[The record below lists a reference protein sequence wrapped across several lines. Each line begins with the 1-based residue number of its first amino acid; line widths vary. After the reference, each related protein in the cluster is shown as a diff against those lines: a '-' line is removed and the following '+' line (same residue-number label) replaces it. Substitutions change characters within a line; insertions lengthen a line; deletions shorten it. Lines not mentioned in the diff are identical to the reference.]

1 MAEEK
6 SQATVPSI
14 NDAAEVKDAPGNV
27 EANIRTAMTSRV
39 SYFKEQADSL
49 TCEGVRRV
57 LEEDL
62 GLEKFALDVHKRF
75 VKELLLESLQGAV
88 DSNAQKDSTITGSV
102 ASCSIKDEA
111 SEAPEGD
118 ESKPGPKDVNS
129 EEDEKMEDSPVM
141 GLLTGQKKSKT
152 DANNTKDNEKKG
164 PTENVIKKAI
174 WKRASYIG
182 ANSET
187 ITMAGLRRLLEE
199 DLKLDKGALDSF
211 KKFISTQLDEVLEST
226 EIHASKKKT
235 STTKSQSK
243 PAKKVSSKVKSDSS
257 DNDDGEEEDVDEV
270 KPKKKASSL
279 KKTVISEGSKKR
291 GRSEKEFKV
300 SAKKR
305 SKPVKSPSHDSSK
318 SEDEENASEDG
329 DSQSSQEKPVKKR
342 EASTPVPT
350 YGKRVEHLK
359 STIKACGMSVPP
371 TVYKKVKQVPENKRE
386 AALIKELEAIL
397 SKENLSS
404 NPSEKEIKEV
414 RRKKERAKELEGI
427 DMSNIVSSSRRR
439 STSSYVPP
447 PKPKV
452 PIESD
457 SESEE
462 EDDDEEEDDED
473 DDDNNEEDDVVDE
486 ESQSE
491 ELDDE

>member
-6 SQATVPSI
+6 SQATEPATK
-14 NDAAEVKDAPGNV
+14 DTAEIKEAPADV
-27 EANIRTAMTSRV
+27 ESNIRTAMKSRV

-49 TCEGVRRV
+49 TFEGVRRV

-75 VKELLLESLQGAV
+75 VKQMLLESLQGAV
-88 DSNAQKDSTITGSV
+88 DSNAQKDSAKMGSEV
-102 ASCSIKDEA
+102 PSSIKEEA
-111 SEAPEGD
+111 SETPEGD
-118 ESKPGPKDVNS
+118 ESKPDPKDLNS

-152 DANNTKDNEKKG
+152 EVNKTKDNEKKV
-164 PTENVIKKAI
+164 PTENIIKKAI
-174 WKRASYIG
+174 WKRASYIREK
-182 ANSET
+182 SET

-211 KKFISTQLDEVLEST
+211 KKFISTQLDEVLQST
-226 EIHASKKKT
+226 EIQVSKKKT
-235 STTKSQSK
+235 PTTKSQSK
-243 PAKKVSSKVKSDSS
+243 PAKKVSSVVKSDSS
-257 DNDDGEEEDVDEV
+257 DQDDDEEDIDEV
-270 KPKKKASSL
+270 KPKKKASSV
-279 KKTVISEGSKKR
+279 KKTVNSEGSKKR
-291 GRSEKEFKV
+291 GRSEKESKA

-305 SKPVKSPSHDSSK
+305 SKPVKSQSEDKSK
-318 SEDEENASEDG
+318 SEDEDNVSEDG

-342 EASTPVPT
+342 EASTPAPT

-359 STIKACGMSVPP
+359 SVIKACAMSVPP
-371 TVYKKVKQVPENKRE
+371 TVYKKVKQVSEDKRE
-386 AALIKELEAIL
+386 AELIKELEAIL

-414 RRKKERAKELEGI
+414 RKKKERAKELEGI

-447 PKPKV
+447 PMPKLPV
-452 PIESD
+452 ESD
-457 SESEE
+457 SGSDEE
-462 EDDDEEEDDED
+462 EEEEDDED
-473 DDDNNEEDDVVDE
+473 DEEDNNEDDAADE